1 MVYLDYSATTPVE
14 KEVLDYFVDIS
25 NKYIANPNSLHSLG
39 REAREYI
46 DKCSSSILKLLNLED
61 HEIIYTS
68 GASEANNLAIKGIA
82 NKYKSNGKHIITT
95 YMEHPSITAPFSYLQ
110 KEGFTID
117 IVNLDSNGVVD
128 LVHLKSLLREDT
140 ILVSIGSVNSEIGM
154 LQPISEIADII
165 SQYKNCHFHSDI
177 TQSICKVDIDYSN
190 LDLLSFSAH
199 KFYGLKGIGALIKR
213 KDLTLTTMIQGG
225 HSTTTYRS
233 GTPPLPLIGS
243 LYKSLQLATSNI
255 EEKYEHVRELND
267 YLKYNLSNLPNIK
280 INSNDFSIPHI
291 LNVSVL
297 NQSSKQTV
305 RDLEA
310 KEIYISNH
318 TACSSNTEKSLAVY
332 SLTKDELLA
341 TTCVRISLSHLTTK
355 EDIDKLISALREV
368 TYK

>member
-25 NKYIANPNSLHSLG
+25 NKYIANPNSLHELG
-39 REAREYI
+39 KEAKEYI
-46 DKCSSSILKLLNLED
+46 DKCSSSILELLNLKD
-61 HEIIYTS
+61 HEVIYTS
-68 GASEANNLAIKGIA
+68 GSSEANNLAIKGLA

-110 KEGFTID
+110 KQGFTID
-117 IVNLDSNGVVD
+117 IVNLDSNGIVD
-128 LVHLKSLLREDT
+128 LEHLKSLLREDT
-140 ILVSIGSVNSEIGM
+140 ILVSIGSVNSELGM
-154 LQPISEIADII
+154 LQPISEIASIV
-165 SQYKNCHFHSDI
+165 SEYTNCHLHSDI
-177 TQSICKVDIDYSN
+177 TQSVGKVDIDYSN
-190 LDLLSFSAH
+190 IDLLSFSAH

-213 KDLTLTTMIQGG
+213 KGINLTTMIHGG

-243 LYKSLQLATSNI
+243 LYKSLQLATTNI
-255 EEKYEHVRELND
+255 EERYQHVKELNE
-267 YLKYNLSNLPNIK
+267 YLTTKLDNLPNIK
-280 INSNDFSIPHI
+280 VNSNSFSIPHI
-291 LNVSVL
+291 FNVSIL

-305 RDLEA
+305 RDLEK

-341 TTCVRISLSHLTTK
+341 TTCVRISLSHLTSK

-368 TYK
+368 TNK